1 MSWLVYA
8 IAGALASAVAGTL
21 AKAGLEKVPPA
32 LATAISSV
40 IVALA
45 TCAFALVRGDAR
57 SIAEV
62 DRRAW
67 MFLSVAGLATGAAYV
82 LYFRA
87 LKGGEAARVQP
98 LDRLSLVFAVIL
110 AIVFLKER
118 PNAGLVAG
126 TALMAVGALVI
137 AITAPR

>member
-1 MSWLVYA
+1 MTWIAYA

-32 LATAISSV
+32 LATAITSLV
-40 IVALA
+40 VAAA
-45 TCAFALVRGDAR
+45 TAVFALVRGDVR
-57 SIAEV
+57 ELGTV

-67 MFLSVAGLATGAAYV
+67 LFLALSGVATAAAYV

-87 LKGGEAARVQP
+87 LKGGESARVQP

-110 AIVFLKER
+110 AVVFLKEKA
-118 PNAGLVAG
+118 NVGLVAG
-126 TALMAVGALVI
+126 TALMATGAAVI
-137 AITAPR
+137 AFTAGQ